1 MLDSGQHK
9 KTAASGCKG
18 RKIIS
23 EVRLFPKIRKFFQ
36 ISA

>member
-9 KTAASGCKG
+9 KTAASGCKS
-18 RKIIS
+18 RKIVS
-23 EVRLFPKIRKFFQ
+23 KVRLFPKICNFFR